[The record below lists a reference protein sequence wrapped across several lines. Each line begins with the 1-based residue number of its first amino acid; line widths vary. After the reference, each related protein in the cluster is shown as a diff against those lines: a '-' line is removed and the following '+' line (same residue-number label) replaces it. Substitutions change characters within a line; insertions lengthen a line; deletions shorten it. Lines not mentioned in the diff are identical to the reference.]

1 MNSRAL
7 VFLLA
12 VSAAS
17 RAHGEILANPN
28 IMASA
33 TPFNPDYTAANLFDG
48 NRDTDY
54 ASATLGV
61 NTFVELDFGV
71 PVTMDRFFLMTRA
84 NPVDVVGTANLVL
97 SNNADFS
104 SPLATIVLSPSGSNG
119 AALIF
124 SFPSTTARY
133 ARWDVI
139 TSTGGSENLGGI
151 EMRFLRSPVGSSKV
165 SATVINGTAPFSA
178 SYALANAANNDAGR
192 DGSDHEYAI
201 NGGLTSPTDM
211 YVDFDLGALKSVSG
225 FDFFDRMAPED
236 RTTGFDLIFSND
248 PTFSSV
254 VTTRSYAPGPN
265 WGYSQT
271 FAPVDARYVRF
282 DSTAAV
288 GNPGMAE
295 MSFYAVPE
303 PSSAL
308 LAGMAGLVVIAAR
321 RRRR

>member
-17 RAHGEILANPN
+17 SGHGEILPNPS
-28 IMASA
+28 IIGSA
-33 TPFNPDYTAANLFDG
+33 TPFNGGYTAGNLFDG
-48 NRDTDY
+48 NRDSDY

-61 NTFVELDFGV
+61 NTFVDLDFGT
-71 PVTMDRFFLMTRA
+71 PVTMDRFFLMTRF

-104 SPLATIVLSPSGSNG
+104 SPLATFSLSPSGSNG
-119 AALIF
+119 AAPIF
-124 SFPSTTARY
+124 SFPSTTVRY

-151 EMRFLRSPVGSSKV
+151 EMRFLRSRPGSSPV
-165 SATVINGTAPFSA
+165 SATVIGGSTPFSP

-201 NGGLTSPTDM
+201 NGSLTPPTNLF
-211 YVDFDLGALKSVSG
+211 VDFDFGALKSISG
-225 FDFFDRMAPED
+225 FDFFDRMAAED
-236 RTTGFDLIFSND
+236 RNTGFDLIFSND
-248 PTFSSV
+248 PAFSSI
-254 VTTRSYAPGPN
+254 VTTQSYAPGPD

-271 FAPVDARYVRF
+271 FAPVNARYVRF
-282 DSTAAV
+282 DSTASG

-303 PSSAL
+303 PSSVL
-308 LAGMAGLVVIAAR
+308 LAGMAGLVLTAAR
-321 RRRR
+321 RHRR